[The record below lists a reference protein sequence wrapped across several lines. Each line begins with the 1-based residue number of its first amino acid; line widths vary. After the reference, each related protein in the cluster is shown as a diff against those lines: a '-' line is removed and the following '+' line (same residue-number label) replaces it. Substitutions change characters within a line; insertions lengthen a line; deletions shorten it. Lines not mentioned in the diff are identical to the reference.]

1 MAAKNLCGKSRSY
14 PTATIGKWL
23 FRGRIREDGLGMAF
37 FRYYTRRRNCRLTGR
52 PSSSWPGLSPPSTPI
67 LAVRGKDVDGVA
79 KPRHD
84 DGSTGTS
91 SNPPSGIM

>member
-1 MAAKNLCGKSRSY
+1 
-14 PTATIGKWL
+14 
-23 FRGRIREDGLGMAF
+23 
-37 FRYYTRRRNCRLTGR
+37 
-52 PSSSWPGLSPPSTPI
+52 
-67 LAVRGKDVDGVA
+67 VDGVA